1 MDRLKL
7 SPCTPLTRS
16 GNRAFFES
24 SGVHMLKT
32 TQSRFTVILISFFLL
47 LLLVT
52 VVVIKQ
58 FVAPQLTANESQ
70 RVRYQVDAL
79 AANIVEQMN
88 RVQAQQ
94 RSITEAAGVMD
105 SSTIDTL
112 LPVLVNQYQD
122 VNVFG
127 GGIWP
132 LPNRRDPARE
142 KFSSFFA
149 RDSSNQLKV
158 NTFWNSAE
166 APKYYEQPWYKDG
179 IAAPKGQC
187 AWAKAYQDA
196 ASPQPRT
203 NCAMAI
209 YRDGT
214 AWGVATIDVTLG
226 FFNHLARQMGEAI
239 QGRVLIVEADGKVVG
254 DAALADGSAK
264 LQNLND
270 LSLPMAAP
278 LHKLL
283 ATANGEPTQLEYSSD
298 DGDHTLLVQ
307 PIAGSPWYLASDVPS
322 SLLVQQTNSMLTRL
336 GLVQI
341 PLAVILLLVLLGF
354 IRNMMKRLGGLND
367 NILALSTGGADL
379 TQRLP
384 ESKSPEFNA
393 VAQSFNNFI
402 EYLQGLMRQ
411 VGDSALAIT
420 AASREIASGNADL
433 SSRTEEQA
441 SSIVET
447 AASMEQL
454 TGTVR
459 QNADNATHANQLAG
473 DASQVAARGTEVVR
487 QVVSTM
493 GAINSSSRKVVDIIS
508 VIDSIAFQTN
518 ILALNAAV
526 EAARAGE
533 QGRGF
538 AVVASEVRNLAQRS
552 ANSAREIK
560 KLIEESVANID
571 TGSQLVEQ
579 AGSTMDELMQG
590 VSSVTTLMSEIMS
603 ASREQ
608 SMGID
613 QVNIAINQLD
623 STTQQNAALVEQVSS
638 AAQAM
643 EEQSVQLELVVNSF
657 RL

>member
-1 MDRLKL
+1 
-7 SPCTPLTRS
+7 
-16 GNRAFFES
+16 
-24 SGVHMLKT
+24 MLI
-32 TQSRFTVILISFFLL
+32 TVI
-47 LLLVT
+47 
-52 VVVIKQ
+52 VIKQ
-58 FVAPQLTANESQ
+58 FIAPQLTANQSQ
-70 RVRYQVDAL
+70 LVRYQVDAL
-79 AANIVEQMN
+79 ATGIVEQMN

-94 RSITEAAGVMD
+94 RAITEAASVME
-105 SSTIDTL
+105 SPAIDQM
-112 LPVLVNQYQD
+112 LPALVNQYQD
-122 VNVFG
+122 SNVFG

-132 LPNRRDPARE
+132 LPNRRDPAKE
-142 KFSSFFA
+142 KDSSFFA
-149 RDSSNQLKV
+149 RNASNQLQV
-158 NTFWNSAE
+158 NTYWNSDA
-166 APKYYEQPWYKDG
+166 ADKYWEQPWYKDG
-179 IAAPKGQC
+179 MAAPKGQC

-214 AWGVATIDVTLG
+214 VWGVATIDVTLG
-226 FFNHLARQMGEAI
+226 FFNHLAKEMGDAI

-254 DAALADGSAK
+254 NAALVDGTPK
-264 LQNLND
+264 LENLTD
-270 LSLPMAAP
+270 LQLPMAAP
-278 LHKLL
+278 LKGLL
-283 ATANGEPTQLEYSSD
+283 SGAGSQPTETTFDGE
-298 DGDHTLLVQ
+298 DGEHTLFLQ
-307 PIAGSPWYLASDVPS
+307 AIPGSPWYLASDVPT
-322 SLLVQQTNSMLTRL
+322 SLLTAQAHSMLTRL

-341 PLAVILLLVLLGF
+341 PLAIVLLLVLLGF
-354 IRNMMKRLGGLND
+354 IRAMMQRLNVLHR
-367 NILALSTGGADL
+367 NIDALAQGGADL

-384 ESKSPEFNA
+384 TSNSPEFNA

-402 EYLQGLMRQ
+402 GYLQGLMRQ

-420 AASREIASGNADL
+420 AASREIASGNANL
-433 SSRTEEQA
+433 SSRTEDQA

-473 DASQVAARGTEVVR
+473 NASQVAARGTEVVR

-493 GAINSSSRKVVDIIS
+493 GEIHHSSRKVVDIIS

-571 TGSQLVEQ
+571 AGSQLVEQ
-579 AGSTMDELMQG
+579 AGETMDELMQG

-608 SMGID
+608 SMGIE
-613 QVNIAINQLD
+613 QVNVAITQLD
-623 STTQQNAALVEQVSS
+623 GTTQQNAALVEQVSA

-643 EEQSVQLELVVNSF
+643 EEQSVQLEQVVQSF

>member
-1 MDRLKL
+1 M
-7 SPCTPLTRS
+7 
-16 GNRAFFES
+16 F
-24 SGVHMLKT
+24 KT
-32 TQSRFTVILISFFLL
+32 TQSRFTATLVAFFVVLM
-47 LLLVT
+47 LVT
-52 VVVIKQ
+52 VLVINQ
-58 FVAPQLTANESQ
+58 FIAPQLSQNES
-70 RVRYQVDAL
+70 RLVRYEVDGL
-79 AANIVEQMN
+79 AGRIVEQMN

-94 RSITEAAGVMD
+94 RAITEAAGVME
-105 SSTIDTL
+105 SATIETL
-112 LPVLVNQYQD
+112 LPALVNQYQD
-122 VNVFG
+122 SNVFG

-132 LPNRRDPARE
+132 LPNRRDPAKE
-142 KFSSFFA
+142 KDSTFFA
-149 RDSSNQLKV
+149 RNASNQLQV
-158 NTFWNSAE
+158 NTYWNSDA
-166 APKYYEQPWYKDG
+166 ADKYWEQPWYKAG
-179 IAAPKGQC
+179 MAAAKGQC

-209 YRDGT
+209 YRDGSV
-214 AWGVATIDVTLG
+214 WGVATIDVTLG
-226 FFNHLARQMGEAI
+226 FFNQLAKQMGDAI
-239 QGRVLIVEADGKVVG
+239 KGRVLIVEADGKVVG
-254 DAALADGSAK
+254 NAALLDGAPK
-264 LQNLND
+264 LENLSD
-270 LSLPMAAP
+270 TRLPMAAA
-278 LHKLL
+278 LKSLL
-283 ATANGEPTQLEYSSD
+283 TQAGSEPAQTTFSGE
-298 DGDHTLLVQ
+298 DGEHTLFLQ
-307 PIAGSPWYLASDVPS
+307 AIPGSPWYLASDVLS
-322 SLLVQQTNSMLTRL
+322 SLLDAQTHSMLTRL
-336 GLVQI
+336 GVVQI
-341 PLAVILLLVLLGF
+341 PLAIILLLVSLGF
-354 IRNMMKRLGGLND
+354 VRAMMKRLGVLHK
-367 NILALSTGGADL
+367 NIEALSTGGADL

-384 ESKSPEFNA
+384 ASNSPEFNA
-393 VAQSFNNFI
+393 VAESFNQFI
-402 EYLQGLMRQ
+402 SYLQGLMRQ

-433 SSRTEEQA
+433 SARTESQA

-447 AASMEQL
+447 AASMEEL

-459 QNADNATHANQLAG
+459 QNADNATHANQLADG
-473 DASQVAARGTEVVR
+473 AATVAARGSEVVR
-487 QVVSTM
+487 QVVTTM
-493 GAINSSSRKVVDIIS
+493 GEIHHSSRKVVDIIS

-579 AGSTMDELMQG
+579 AGQTMDELMQG

-613 QVNIAINQLD
+613 QVNVAITQLD
-623 STTQQNAALVEQVSS
+623 GSTQQNAALVEQVSS
-638 AAQAM
+638 AARAM
-643 EEQSVQLELVVNSF
+643 EEQSVQLEQVVQSF

>member
-1 MDRLKL
+1 M
-7 SPCTPLTRS
+7 
-16 GNRAFFES
+16 F
-24 SGVHMLKT
+24 KT
-32 TQSRFTVILISFFLL
+32 TQSRFTATMIAFFVA

-52 VVVIKQ
+52 VWVINQ
-58 FVAPQLTANESQ
+58 FVAPQLVDSES
-70 RVRYQVDAL
+70 RLVRYQVDSL
-79 AANIVEQMN
+79 ASGIVEQMN

-94 RSITEAAGVMD
+94 RAITEAASVMD
-105 SSTIDTL
+105 SATIDTL
-112 LPVLVNQYQD
+112 LPTLVNQYQD
-122 VNVFG
+122 SNVFG

-132 LPNRRDPARE
+132 LPNRRDPAKE
-142 KFSSFFA
+142 KDSSFFA
-149 RDSSNQLKV
+149 RNASNELQV
-158 NTFWNSAE
+158 NTYWNSDA
-166 APKYYEQPWYKDG
+166 ADKYWEQPWYKDG
-179 IAAPKGQC
+179 MAAAKGQC

-209 YRDGT
+209 YKNGT

-226 FFNHLARQMGEAI
+226 FFNQLAKQMGETI
-239 QGRVLIVEADGKVVG
+239 HGNVLIVEADGKVVG
-254 DAALADGSAK
+254 NGALVNAAPKLENLADV
-264 LQNLND
+264 QM
-270 LSLPMAAP
+270 PMAAP
-278 LHKLL
+278 LKALL
-283 ATANGEPTQLEYSSD
+283 NSVGSQPLETTYDSSEGEQ
-298 DGDHTLLVQ
+298 TLFVQ
-307 PIAGSPWYLASDVPS
+307 AIPGSPWYLASSLPT
-322 SLLVQQTNSMLTRL
+322 SLLKAQSHNMLTRL

-341 PLAVILLLVLLGF
+341 PLAVILLLVSLGF
-354 IRNMMKRLGGLND
+354 VRAMMKRLNVLNS
-367 NILALSTGGADL
+367 NIEALSTGGADL

-384 ESKSPEFNA
+384 ASNSPEFNA
-393 VAQSFNNFI
+393 VAQSFNQFI
-402 EYLQGLMRQ
+402 SYLQGLLQQ

-420 AASREIASGNADL
+420 AASREIASGNANL
-433 SSRTEEQA
+433 SSRTEDQA

-459 QNADNATHANQLAG
+459 QNADNATHANQLAA

-487 QVVSTM
+487 QVVTTM
-493 GAINSSSRKVVDIIS
+493 GEIHHSSRKVVDIIS

-571 TGSQLVEQ
+571 TGSALVEQ
-579 AGSTMDELMQG
+579 AGQTMDELMQG

-608 SMGID
+608 SMGIE
-613 QVNIAINQLD
+613 QVNVAITQLD
-623 STTQQNAALVEQVSS
+623 GTTQQNAVLVEQVSA

-643 EEQSVQLELVVNSF
+643 ESQSTQLERVVQSF

>member
-1 MDRLKL
+1 M
-7 SPCTPLTRS
+7 
-16 GNRAFFES
+16 F
-24 SGVHMLKT
+24 KT
-32 TQSRFTVILISFFLL
+32 TQSRFTATMIAFFVA

-52 VVVIKQ
+52 VWVINQ
-58 FVAPQLTANESQ
+58 FVAPQLVDSES
-70 RVRYQVDAL
+70 RLVRYQVDSL
-79 AANIVEQMN
+79 ASGIVEQMN

-94 RSITEAAGVMD
+94 RAITEAASVMD
-105 SSTIDTL
+105 SATIDTL
-112 LPVLVNQYQD
+112 LPTLVNQYQD
-122 VNVFG
+122 SNVFG

-132 LPNRRDPARE
+132 LPNRRDPAKE
-142 KFSSFFA
+142 KDSSFFA
-149 RDSSNQLKV
+149 RNASNDLQV
-158 NTFWNSAE
+158 NTYWNSDA
-166 APKYYEQPWYKDG
+166 ADKYWEQPWYKDG
-179 IAAPKGQC
+179 MAAPKGQC

-209 YRDGT
+209 YKNGT

-226 FFNHLARQMGEAI
+226 FFNQLAKQMGETI
-239 QGRVLIVEADGKVVG
+239 QGNVLIVEADGKVVG
-254 DAALADGSAK
+254 NGALVNAAPKLENLADV
-264 LQNLND
+264 QM
-270 LSLPMAAP
+270 PMAAP
-278 LHKLL
+278 LK
-283 ATANGEPTQLEYSSD
+283 
-298 DGDHTLLVQ
+298 TLLNGVGNQPLETTYDSSEGEQTLFVQ
-307 PIAGSPWYLASDVPS
+307 AIPGSPWYLASSLPT
-322 SLLVQQTNSMLTRL
+322 SLLKAQSHNMLTRL

-341 PLAVILLLVLLGF
+341 PLAVILLLVSLGF
-354 IRNMMKRLGGLND
+354 VRAMMKRLNVLNS
-367 NILALSTGGADL
+367 NIEALSTGGADL

-384 ESKSPEFNA
+384 ASNSPEFNA
-393 VAQSFNNFI
+393 VAQSFNQFI
-402 EYLQGLMRQ
+402 SYLQGLLQQ

-420 AASREIASGNADL
+420 AASREIASGNANL
-433 SSRTEEQA
+433 SSRTEDQA

-487 QVVSTM
+487 QVVTTM
-493 GAINSSSRKVVDIIS
+493 GEIHHSSRKVVDIIS

-571 TGSQLVEQ
+571 TGSALVEQ
-579 AGSTMDELMQG
+579 AGQTMDELMQG

-608 SMGID
+608 SMGIE
-613 QVNIAINQLD
+613 QVNVAITQLD
-623 STTQQNAALVEQVSS
+623 GTTQQNAVLVEQVSA

-643 EEQSVQLELVVNSF
+643 ESQSTQLERVVQSF

>member
-1 MDRLKL
+1 M
-7 SPCTPLTRS
+7 
-16 GNRAFFES
+16 F
-24 SGVHMLKT
+24 KT
-32 TQSRFTVILISFFLL
+32 TQSRFTATMIAFFVA

-52 VVVIKQ
+52 VWVINQ
-58 FVAPQLTANESQ
+58 FVAPQLVDSES
-70 RVRYQVDAL
+70 RLVRYQVDSL
-79 AANIVEQMN
+79 ASGIVEQMN

-94 RSITEAAGVMD
+94 RAITEAASVMD
-105 SSTIDTL
+105 SATIDTL
-112 LPVLVNQYQD
+112 LPTLVNQYQD
-122 VNVFG
+122 SNVFG

-132 LPNRRDPARE
+132 LPNRRDPAKE
-142 KFSSFFA
+142 KDSSFFA
-149 RDSSNQLKV
+149 RNASNELQV
-158 NTFWNSAE
+158 NTYWNSNA
-166 APKYYEQPWYKDG
+166 ADKYWEQPWYKDG
-179 IAAPKGQC
+179 MAAPKGQC

-209 YRDGT
+209 YKNGT

-226 FFNHLARQMGEAI
+226 FFNQLAKQMGETI
-239 QGRVLIVEADGKVVG
+239 QGNVLIVEADGKVVG
-254 DAALADGSAK
+254 NGALVNAAPKLENLADV
-264 LQNLND
+264 QM
-270 LSLPMAAP
+270 PMAAP
-278 LHKLL
+278 LK
-283 ATANGEPTQLEYSSD
+283 
-298 DGDHTLLVQ
+298 TLLNGVGNQPLETTYDSSEGEQTLFVQ
-307 PIAGSPWYLASDVPS
+307 AIPGSPWYLASSLPT
-322 SLLVQQTNSMLTRL
+322 SLLKAQSHNMLTRL

-341 PLAVILLLVLLGF
+341 PLAVILLLVSLGF
-354 IRNMMKRLGGLND
+354 VRAMMKRLNVLNS
-367 NILALSTGGADL
+367 NIEALSTGGADL

-384 ESKSPEFNA
+384 ASNSPEFNA
-393 VAQSFNNFI
+393 VAQSFNQFI
-402 EYLQGLMRQ
+402 SYLQGLLQQ

-420 AASREIASGNADL
+420 AASREIASGNANL
-433 SSRTEEQA
+433 SSRTEDQA

-487 QVVSTM
+487 QVVTTM
-493 GAINSSSRKVVDIIS
+493 GEIHHSSRKVVDIIS

-571 TGSQLVEQ
+571 TGSALVEQ
-579 AGSTMDELMQG
+579 AGQTMDELMKG

-608 SMGID
+608 SLGIE
-613 QVNIAINQLD
+613 QVNVAITQLD
-623 STTQQNAALVEQVSS
+623 GTTQQNAVLVEQVSA

-643 EEQSVQLELVVNSF
+643 ESQSTQLERVVQSF

>member
-1 MDRLKL
+1 M
-7 SPCTPLTRS
+7 
-16 GNRAFFES
+16 F
-24 SGVHMLKT
+24 KT
-32 TQSRFTVILISFFLL
+32 TQSRFTATLVAFFAGLM
-47 LLLVT
+47 LVT
-52 VVVIKQ
+52 VLVINQ
-58 FVAPQLTANESQ
+58 FIAPQLSENES
-70 RVRYQVDAL
+70 RLVRYEVDGL
-79 AANIVEQMN
+79 AGRIVEQMN

-94 RSITEAAGVMD
+94 RAITEAAGVMD
-105 SSTIDTL
+105 SAAIDTL
-112 LPVLVNQYQD
+112 LPALVNQYQD
-122 VNVFG
+122 SNVFG

-132 LPNRRDPARE
+132 LPNRRDPAKE
-142 KFSSFFA
+142 KNSSFFA
-149 RDSSNQLKV
+149 RNASNQLQV
-158 NTFWNSAE
+158 NTYWNSDA
-166 APKYYEQPWYKDG
+166 ADKYWEQSWYKDG
-179 IAAPKGQC
+179 LAAPKGQC

-226 FFNHLARQMGEAI
+226 FFNQLAKQMGEAI

-254 DAALADGSAK
+254 NAALVDGAPKLENLADT
-264 LQNLND
+264 Q
-270 LSLPMAAP
+270 LPMASA
-278 LHKLL
+278 LKGLL
-283 ATANGEPTQLEYSSD
+283 AQAGSQPAQITFEGE
-298 DGDHTLLVQ
+298 DGEHTLFVQ
-307 PIAGSPWYLASDVPS
+307 AIAGSPWYLASDVPS
-322 SLLVQQTNSMLTRL
+322 SLLDAQTHSMLTRL

-354 IRNMMKRLGGLND
+354 VRAMMKRLAVLNS
-367 NILALSTGGADL
+367 NIEALSTGGADL

-384 ESKSPEFNA
+384 ASNSPEFNA
-393 VAQSFNNFI
+393 VAQSFNQFI
-402 EYLQGLMRQ
+402 AYLQGLMRQ

-433 SSRTEEQA
+433 SARTESQA

-447 AASMEQL
+447 AASMEEL

-459 QNADNATHANQLAG
+459 QNADNATHANQLADG
-473 DASQVAARGTEVVR
+473 ASQVAARGTEVVR
-487 QVVSTM
+487 QVVTTM
-493 GAINSSSRKVVDIIS
+493 GAINHSSRKVVDIIS

-579 AGSTMDELMQG
+579 AGQTMDELMQG

-613 QVNIAINQLD
+613 QVNVAITQLD
-623 STTQQNAALVEQVSS
+623 GSTQQNAALVEQVSA
-638 AAQAM
+638 AAQSM
-643 EEQSVQLELVVNSF
+643 QQQSVQLEQVVQSF
-657 RL
+657 KL

>member
-1 MDRLKL
+1 
-7 SPCTPLTRS
+7 
-16 GNRAFFES
+16 
-24 SGVHMLKT
+24 MLKT
-32 TQSRFTVILISFFLL
+32 TQSRFTAVLVLFFLVL
-47 LLLVT
+47 MLIT

-58 FVAPQLTANESQ
+58 FIAPQLTANQSQ
-70 RVRYQVDAL
+70 LVRYQVDAL
-79 AANIVEQMN
+79 ATGIVEQMN

-94 RSITEAAGVMD
+94 RAITEAASVME
-105 SSTIDTL
+105 SPAIDQM
-112 LPVLVNQYQD
+112 LPALVNQYQD
-122 VNVFG
+122 SNVFG

-132 LPNRRDPARE
+132 LPNRRDPAKE
-142 KFSSFFA
+142 KDSSFFA
-149 RDSSNQLKV
+149 RNASNQLQV
-158 NTFWNSAE
+158 NTYWNSDA
-166 APKYYEQPWYKDG
+166 ADKYWEQPWYKDG
-179 IAAPKGQC
+179 MAAPKGQC

-214 AWGVATIDVTLG
+214 VWGVATIDVTLG
-226 FFNHLARQMGEAI
+226 FFNHLAKEMGDAI

-254 DAALADGSAK
+254 NAALVDGTPK
-264 LQNLND
+264 LENLTD
-270 LSLPMAAP
+270 LQLSMAAP
-278 LHKLL
+278 LKALL
-283 ATANGEPTQLEYSSD
+283 SGAGSQPTETTFDGE
-298 DGDHTLLVQ
+298 DGEHTLFLQ
-307 PIAGSPWYLASDVPS
+307 AIPGSPWYLASDVPT
-322 SLLVQQTNSMLTRL
+322 SLLTAQAHSMLTRL

-341 PLAVILLLVLLGF
+341 PLAIVLLLVLLGF
-354 IRNMMKRLGGLND
+354 IRAMMQRLNVLHR
-367 NILALSTGGADL
+367 NIDALAQGGADL

-384 ESKSPEFNA
+384 TSNSPEFNA

-402 EYLQGLMRQ
+402 GYLQGLMRQ

-420 AASREIASGNADL
+420 AASREIASGNANL
-433 SSRTEEQA
+433 SSRTEDQA

-473 DASQVAARGTEVVR
+473 NASQVAARGTEVVR

-493 GAINSSSRKVVDIIS
+493 GEIHHSSRKVVDIIS

-571 TGSQLVEQ
+571 AGSQLVEQ
-579 AGSTMDELMQG
+579 AGETMDELMQG

-608 SMGID
+608 SMGIE
-613 QVNIAINQLD
+613 QVNVAITQLD
-623 STTQQNAALVEQVSS
+623 GTTQQNAALVEQVSA

-643 EEQSVQLELVVNSF
+643 EEQSVQLEQVVQSF

>member
-1 MDRLKL
+1 M
-7 SPCTPLTRS
+7 
-16 GNRAFFES
+16 
-24 SGVHMLKT
+24 MLKT
-32 TQSRFTVILISFFLL
+32 TQSRFTATLIGFFVALV
-47 LLLVT
+47 LVT
-52 VVVIKQ
+52 IWVINQ
-58 FVAPQLTANESQ
+58 FVAPQLVDNES
-70 RVRYQVDAL
+70 RLIRYQVDSL
-79 AANIVEQMN
+79 ATGIVEQMN

-94 RSITEAAGVMD
+94 RAITEAASVID
-105 SSTIDTL
+105 SAAIDTL
-112 LPVLVNQYQD
+112 LPALVNQYQD
-122 VNVFG
+122 SNVFG

-132 LPNRRDPARE
+132 LPHRREAGKE
-142 KFSSFFA
+142 KDSSFFA
-149 RDSSNQLKV
+149 RDASNKLQV
-158 NTFWNSAE
+158 NTYWNTE
-166 APKYYEQPWYKDG
+166 AADKYWEQPWYKDG
-179 IAAPKGQC
+179 MAAPKGQC

-214 AWGVATIDVTLG
+214 VWGVSTIDVTLG
-226 FFNHLARQMGEAI
+226 FFNQLAKKMGEAI
-239 QGRVLIVEADGKVVG
+239 HGDVLIVESDGKVVG
-254 DAALADGSAK
+254 NAALVNGTPKLENLSD
-264 LQNLND
+264 LQN
-270 LSLPMAAP
+270 PMAAP
-278 LHKLL
+278 LKAML
-283 ATANGEPTQLEYSSD
+283 ASAGTKSAESTYSSN
-298 DGDHTLLVQ
+298 DGEQTLFLQ
-307 PIAGSPWYLASDVPS
+307 AIPGSPWYLASSVPS
-322 SLLVQQTNSMLTRL
+322 SLLKAQSHNMLMRL

-341 PLAVILLLVLLGF
+341 PLAIILLLVMLGF
-354 IRNMMKRLGGLND
+354 MRAMMKRLSMLNQ
-367 NILALSTGGADL
+367 NIEALSTGGADL

-384 ESKSPEFNA
+384 ASNSPEFNA
-393 VAQSFNNFI
+393 VAQSFNHFI
-402 EYLQGLMRQ
+402 SYLQGLMQQ
-411 VGDSALAIT
+411 VGSSALAIS
-420 AASREIASGNADL
+420 AASREIASGNTNL

-473 DASQVAARGTEVVR
+473 EASKVASRGTEVVR

-493 GAINSSSRKVVDIIS
+493 GEIHHSSRKVVDIIS

-571 TGSQLVEQ
+571 AGSQLVEQ
-579 AGSTMDELMQG
+579 AGQTMDELVQG
-590 VSSVTTLMSEIMS
+590 VSSVTTLMSEIMA

-608 SMGID
+608 SMGIE
-613 QVNIAINQLD
+613 QVNVAITQLD
-623 STTQQNAALVEQVSS
+623 GTTQQNAVLVEEVSS

-643 EEQSVQLELVVNSF
+643 EAQSLQLEQVVQSF
-657 RL
+657 KL

>member
-1 MDRLKL
+1 M
-7 SPCTPLTRS
+7 
-16 GNRAFFES
+16 F
-24 SGVHMLKT
+24 KT
-32 TQSRFTVILISFFLL
+32 TQSRFTATMIAFFVA

-52 VVVIKQ
+52 VWVINQ
-58 FVAPQLTANESQ
+58 FVAPQLVDSES
-70 RVRYQVDAL
+70 RLVRYQVDSL
-79 AANIVEQMN
+79 ASGIVEQMN

-94 RSITEAAGVMD
+94 RAITEAASAMD
-105 SSTIDTL
+105 SATIDTL
-112 LPVLVNQYQD
+112 LPTLVNQYQD
-122 VNVFG
+122 SNVFG

-132 LPNRRDPARE
+132 LPNRRDPAKE
-142 KFSSFFA
+142 KDSSFFA
-149 RDSSNQLKV
+149 RNASNELQV
-158 NTFWNSAE
+158 NTYWNSDA
-166 APKYYEQPWYKDG
+166 ADKYWEQPWYKDG
-179 IAAPKGQC
+179 LAAAKGQC

-209 YRDGT
+209 YRNGS
-214 AWGVATIDVTLG
+214 AWGIATIDVTLG
-226 FFNHLARQMGEAI
+226 FFNQLAKQMGETI
-239 QGRVLIVEADGKVVG
+239 HGNVLIVEADGKVVG
-254 DAALADGSAK
+254 NGALVNAAPKLENLADVQMS
-264 LQNLND
+264 
-270 LSLPMAAP
+270 MAAP
-278 LHKLL
+278 LK
-283 ATANGEPTQLEYSSD
+283 
-298 DGDHTLLVQ
+298 TLLNGVGNQPLETTYDSSEGEQTLFVQ
-307 PIAGSPWYLASDVPS
+307 AIPGSPWYLASSLPT
-322 SLLVQQTNSMLTRL
+322 SLLKAQSHNMLTRL

-341 PLAVILLLVLLGF
+341 PLAVILLLVSLGF
-354 IRNMMKRLGGLND
+354 VRAMMKRLNVLNS
-367 NILALSTGGADL
+367 NIEALSTGGADL

-384 ESKSPEFNA
+384 ASNSPEFNA
-393 VAQSFNNFI
+393 VAQSFNQFI
-402 EYLQGLMRQ
+402 SYLQGLLQQ

-420 AASREIASGNADL
+420 AASREIASGNANL
-433 SSRTEEQA
+433 SSRTEDQA

-487 QVVSTM
+487 QVVTTM
-493 GAINSSSRKVVDIIS
+493 GEIHHSSRKVVDIIS

-571 TGSQLVEQ
+571 TGSALVEQ
-579 AGSTMDELMQG
+579 AGQTMDELMKG

-608 SMGID
+608 SLGIE
-613 QVNIAINQLD
+613 QVNVAITQLD
-623 STTQQNAALVEQVSS
+623 GTTQQNAVLVEQVSA

-643 EEQSVQLELVVNSF
+643 ESQSTQLEQVVQSF

>member
-1 MDRLKL
+1 M
-7 SPCTPLTRS
+7 
-16 GNRAFFES
+16 F
-24 SGVHMLKT
+24 KT
-32 TQSRFTVILISFFLL
+32 TQSRFTATMIAFFVA

-52 VVVIKQ
+52 VWVINQ
-58 FVAPQLTANESQ
+58 FVAPQLVDSES
-70 RVRYQVDAL
+70 RLVRYQVDSL
-79 AANIVEQMN
+79 ASGIVEQMN

-94 RSITEAAGVMD
+94 RAITEAASVMD
-105 SSTIDTL
+105 SATIDTL
-112 LPVLVNQYQD
+112 LPTLVNQYQD
-122 VNVFG
+122 SNVFG

-132 LPNRRDPARE
+132 LPNRRDPAKE
-142 KFSSFFA
+142 KDSSFFA
-149 RDSSNQLKV
+149 RNASNELQV
-158 NTFWNSAE
+158 NTYWNSDA
-166 APKYYEQPWYKDG
+166 ADKYWEQPWYKDG
-179 IAAPKGQC
+179 MAAPKGQC
-187 AWAKAYQDA
+187 GWAKAYQDA

-209 YRDGT
+209 YKNGT

-226 FFNHLARQMGEAI
+226 FFNQLAKQMGETI
-239 QGRVLIVEADGKVVG
+239 QGNVLIVEADGKVVG
-254 DAALADGSAK
+254 NGALVNAAPKLENLADV
-264 LQNLND
+264 QM
-270 LSLPMAAP
+270 PMAAP
-278 LHKLL
+278 LK
-283 ATANGEPTQLEYSSD
+283 
-298 DGDHTLLVQ
+298 TLLNGVGNQPLETTYDSSEGEQTLFVQ
-307 PIAGSPWYLASDVPS
+307 AIPGSPWYLASSLPT
-322 SLLVQQTNSMLTRL
+322 SLLKAQSHNMLTRL

-341 PLAVILLLVLLGF
+341 PLAVILLLVSLGF
-354 IRNMMKRLGGLND
+354 VRAMMKRLNVLNS
-367 NILALSTGGADL
+367 NIEALSTGGADL

-384 ESKSPEFNA
+384 ASNSPEFNA
-393 VAQSFNNFI
+393 VAQSFNQFI
-402 EYLQGLMRQ
+402 SYLQGLLQQ

-420 AASREIASGNADL
+420 AASREIASGNANL
-433 SSRTEEQA
+433 SSRTEDQA

-487 QVVSTM
+487 QVVTTM
-493 GAINSSSRKVVDIIS
+493 GEIHHSSRKVVDIIS

-571 TGSQLVEQ
+571 TGSALVEQ
-579 AGSTMDELMQG
+579 AGQTMDELMKG

-608 SMGID
+608 SLGIE
-613 QVNIAINQLD
+613 QVNVAITQLD
-623 STTQQNAALVEQVSS
+623 GTTQQNAVLVEQVSA

-643 EEQSVQLELVVNSF
+643 ESQSTQLERVVQSF

>member
-1 MDRLKL
+1 M
-7 SPCTPLTRS
+7 
-16 GNRAFFES
+16 F
-24 SGVHMLKT
+24 KT
-32 TQSRFTVILISFFLL
+32 TQSRFTATMIAFFVA

-52 VVVIKQ
+52 VWVINQ
-58 FVAPQLTANESQ
+58 FVAPQLVDSES
-70 RVRYQVDAL
+70 RLVRYQVDSL
-79 AANIVEQMN
+79 ASGIVEQMN

-94 RSITEAAGVMD
+94 RAITEAASVMD
-105 SSTIDTL
+105 SATIDTL
-112 LPVLVNQYQD
+112 LPTLVNQYQD
-122 VNVFG
+122 SNVFG

-132 LPNRRDPARE
+132 LPNRRDPAKE
-142 KFSSFFA
+142 KDSSFFA
-149 RDSSNQLKV
+149 RNASNELQV
-158 NTFWNSAE
+158 NTYWNSDA
-166 APKYYEQPWYKDG
+166 ADKYWEQPWYKDG
-179 IAAPKGQC
+179 LAAAKGQC

-209 YRDGT
+209 YRNGS

-226 FFNHLARQMGEAI
+226 FFNQLAKQMGETI
-239 QGRVLIVEADGKVVG
+239 HGNVLIVEADGKVVG
-254 DAALADGSAK
+254 NGALVNAAPKLENLADV
-264 LQNLND
+264 QM
-270 LSLPMAAP
+270 PMAAP
-278 LHKLL
+278 LKSLL
-283 ATANGEPTQLEYSSD
+283 NGVGNQPLQTTYDSSE
-298 DGDHTLLVQ
+298 GEQTLFVQ
-307 PIAGSPWYLASDVPS
+307 AIPGSPWYLASSLPT
-322 SLLVQQTNSMLTRL
+322 SLLKAQSHNMLTRL

-341 PLAVILLLVLLGF
+341 PLAVILLLVSLGF
-354 IRNMMKRLGGLND
+354 VRAMMKRLNVLNS
-367 NILALSTGGADL
+367 NIEALSTGGADL

-384 ESKSPEFNA
+384 ASNSPEFNA
-393 VAQSFNNFI
+393 VAQSFNQFI
-402 EYLQGLMRQ
+402 SYLQGLLQQ

-420 AASREIASGNADL
+420 AASREIASGNANL
-433 SSRTEEQA
+433 SSRTEDQA

-487 QVVSTM
+487 QVVTTM
-493 GAINSSSRKVVDIIS
+493 GEIHHSSRKVVDIIS

-571 TGSQLVEQ
+571 TGSALVEQ
-579 AGSTMDELMQG
+579 AGQTMDELMKG

-608 SMGID
+608 SMGIE
-613 QVNIAINQLD
+613 QVNVAITQLD
-623 STTQQNAALVEQVSS
+623 GTTQQNAVLVEQVSA

-643 EEQSVQLELVVNSF
+643 ESQSTQLERVVQSF

>member
-1 MDRLKL
+1 M
-7 SPCTPLTRS
+7 
-16 GNRAFFES
+16 F
-24 SGVHMLKT
+24 KT
-32 TQSRFTVILISFFLL
+32 TQSRFTATMIAFFVA

-52 VVVIKQ
+52 VWVINQ
-58 FVAPQLTANESQ
+58 FVAPQLVDSES
-70 RVRYQVDAL
+70 RLVRYQVDSL
-79 AANIVEQMN
+79 ASGIVEQMN

-94 RSITEAAGVMD
+94 RAITEAASVMD
-105 SSTIDTL
+105 SATIDTL
-112 LPVLVNQYQD
+112 LPTLVNQYQD
-122 VNVFG
+122 SNVFG

-132 LPNRRDPARE
+132 LPNRRDPAKE
-142 KFSSFFA
+142 KDSSFFA
-149 RDSSNQLKV
+149 RNTSNELQV
-158 NTFWNSAE
+158 NTYWNSDA
-166 APKYYEQPWYKDG
+166 ADKYWEQPWYKDG
-179 IAAPKGQC
+179 LAAAKGQC

-209 YRDGT
+209 YRNGS

-226 FFNHLARQMGEAI
+226 FFNQLAKQMGETI
-239 QGRVLIVEADGKVVG
+239 HGNVLIVEADGKVVG
-254 DAALADGSAK
+254 NGALVNAAPKLENLADVQMS
-264 LQNLND
+264 
-270 LSLPMAAP
+270 MAAP
-278 LHKLL
+278 LK
-283 ATANGEPTQLEYSSD
+283 
-298 DGDHTLLVQ
+298 TLLNGVGNQPLETTYDSSEGEQTLFVQ
-307 PIAGSPWYLASDVPS
+307 AIPGSPWYLASSLPT
-322 SLLVQQTNSMLTRL
+322 SLLKAQSHNMLTRL

-341 PLAVILLLVLLGF
+341 PLAVILLLVSLGF
-354 IRNMMKRLGGLND
+354 VRAMMKRLNVLNS
-367 NILALSTGGADL
+367 NIEALSTGGADL

-384 ESKSPEFNA
+384 ASNSPEFNA
-393 VAQSFNNFI
+393 VAQSFNQFI
-402 EYLQGLMRQ
+402 SYLQGLLQQ

-420 AASREIASGNADL
+420 AASREIASGNANL
-433 SSRTEEQA
+433 SSRTEDQA

-487 QVVSTM
+487 QVVTTM
-493 GAINSSSRKVVDIIS
+493 GEIHHSSRKVVDIIS

-571 TGSQLVEQ
+571 TGSALVEQ
-579 AGSTMDELMQG
+579 AGQTMDELMKG

-608 SMGID
+608 SLGIE
-613 QVNIAINQLD
+613 QVNVAITQLD
-623 STTQQNAALVEQVSS
+623 GTTQQNAVLVEQVSA

-643 EEQSVQLELVVNSF
+643 ESQSTQLEQVVQSF

>member
-1 MDRLKL
+1 M
-7 SPCTPLTRS
+7 
-16 GNRAFFES
+16 F
-24 SGVHMLKT
+24 KT
-32 TQSRFTVILISFFLL
+32 TQSRFTATMIAFFVA

-52 VVVIKQ
+52 VWVINQ
-58 FVAPQLTANESQ
+58 FVAPQLVDSES
-70 RVRYQVDAL
+70 RLVRYQVDSL
-79 AANIVEQMN
+79 ASGIVEQMN

-94 RSITEAAGVMD
+94 RAITEAASVMD
-105 SSTIDTL
+105 SATIDTL
-112 LPVLVNQYQD
+112 LPTLVNQYQD
-122 VNVFG
+122 SNVFG

-132 LPNRRDPARE
+132 LPNRRDPAKE
-142 KFSSFFA
+142 KDSSFFA
-149 RDSSNQLKV
+149 RNASNELQV
-158 NTFWNSAE
+158 NTYWNSDA
-166 APKYYEQPWYKDG
+166 ADKYWEQPWYKDG
-179 IAAPKGQC
+179 MAAPKGQC

-209 YRDGT
+209 YKNGT

-226 FFNHLARQMGEAI
+226 FFNQLAKQMGETI
-239 QGRVLIVEADGKVVG
+239 QGNVLIVEADGKVVG
-254 DAALADGSAK
+254 NGALVNAAPKLENLADVQMS
-264 LQNLND
+264 
-270 LSLPMAAP
+270 MAAP
-278 LHKLL
+278 LK
-283 ATANGEPTQLEYSSD
+283 
-298 DGDHTLLVQ
+298 TLLNGVGNQPLETTYDSSEGEQTLFVQ
-307 PIAGSPWYLASDVPS
+307 AIPGSPWYLASSLPT
-322 SLLVQQTNSMLTRL
+322 SLLKAQSHNMLTRL

-341 PLAVILLLVLLGF
+341 PLAVILLLVSLGF
-354 IRNMMKRLGGLND
+354 VRAMMKRLNVLNS
-367 NILALSTGGADL
+367 NIEALSTGGADL

-384 ESKSPEFNA
+384 ASNSPEFNA
-393 VAQSFNNFI
+393 VAQSFNQFI
-402 EYLQGLMRQ
+402 SYLQGLLQQ

-420 AASREIASGNADL
+420 AASREIASGNANL
-433 SSRTEEQA
+433 SSRTEDQA

-487 QVVSTM
+487 QVVTTM
-493 GAINSSSRKVVDIIS
+493 GEIHHSSRKVVDIIS

-571 TGSQLVEQ
+571 TGSALVEQ
-579 AGSTMDELMQG
+579 AGQTMDELMKG

-608 SMGID
+608 SLGIE
-613 QVNIAINQLD
+613 QVNVAITQLD
-623 STTQQNAALVEQVSS
+623 GTTQQNAVLVEQVSA

-643 EEQSVQLELVVNSF
+643 ESQSTQLERVVQSF

>member
-1 MDRLKL
+1 M
-7 SPCTPLTRS
+7 
-16 GNRAFFES
+16 F
-24 SGVHMLKT
+24 KT
-32 TQSRFTVILISFFLL
+32 TQSRFTATMIAFFVA

-52 VVVIKQ
+52 VWVINQ
-58 FVAPQLTANESQ
+58 FVAPQLVDSES
-70 RVRYQVDAL
+70 RLVRYQVDSL
-79 AANIVEQMN
+79 ASGIVEQMN

-94 RSITEAAGVMD
+94 RAITEAASVMD
-105 SSTIDTL
+105 SATIDTL
-112 LPVLVNQYQD
+112 LPTLVNQYQD
-122 VNVFG
+122 SNVFG

-132 LPNRRDPARE
+132 LPNRRDPAKE
-142 KFSSFFA
+142 KDSSFFA
-149 RDSSNQLKV
+149 RNASNELQV
-158 NTFWNSAE
+158 NTYWNSDA
-166 APKYYEQPWYKDG
+166 ADKYWEQPWYKDG
-179 IAAPKGQC
+179 MAAAKGQC

-209 YRDGT
+209 YKNGT

-226 FFNHLARQMGEAI
+226 FFNQLAKQMGETI
-239 QGRVLIVEADGKVVG
+239 HGNVLIVEADGKVVG
-254 DAALADGSAK
+254 NGALVNAAPKLENLADV
-264 LQNLND
+264 QM
-270 LSLPMAAP
+270 PMAAP
-278 LHKLL
+278 LKALL
-283 ATANGEPTQLEYSSD
+283 NGVGSQPLETTYDSSE
-298 DGDHTLLVQ
+298 GEQTLFVQ
-307 PIAGSPWYLASDVPS
+307 AIPGSPWYLASSLPT
-322 SLLVQQTNSMLTRL
+322 SLLKAQSHNMLTRL

-341 PLAVILLLVLLGF
+341 PLAVILLLVSLGF
-354 IRNMMKRLGGLND
+354 VRAMMKRLNALNS
-367 NILALSTGGADL
+367 NIEALSKGGADL

-384 ESKSPEFNA
+384 ASNSPEFNA
-393 VAQSFNNFI
+393 VAQSFNQFI
-402 EYLQGLMRQ
+402 SYLQGLLQQ

-420 AASREIASGNADL
+420 AASREIASGNANL
-433 SSRTEEQA
+433 SSRTEDQA

-459 QNADNATHANQLAG
+459 QNADNATHANQLAA

-487 QVVSTM
+487 QVVTTM
-493 GAINSSSRKVVDIIS
+493 GEIHHSSRKVVDIIS

-571 TGSQLVEQ
+571 TGSALVEQ
-579 AGSTMDELMQG
+579 AGQTMDELMQG

-608 SMGID
+608 SMGIE
-613 QVNIAINQLD
+613 QVNVAITQLD
-623 STTQQNAALVEQVSS
+623 GTTQQNAVLVEQVSA

-643 EEQSVQLELVVNSF
+643 ESQSTQLERVVQSF

>member
-1 MDRLKL
+1 M
-7 SPCTPLTRS
+7 
-16 GNRAFFES
+16 F
-24 SGVHMLKT
+24 KT
-32 TQSRFTVILISFFLL
+32 TQSRFTATMIAFFVA

-52 VVVIKQ
+52 VWVINQ
-58 FVAPQLTANESQ
+58 FVAPQLVDSES
-70 RVRYQVDAL
+70 RLVRYQVDSL
-79 AANIVEQMN
+79 ASGIVEQMN

-94 RSITEAAGVMD
+94 RAITEAASVMD
-105 SSTIDTL
+105 SATIDTL
-112 LPVLVNQYQD
+112 LPTLVNQYQD
-122 VNVFG
+122 SNVFG

-132 LPNRRDPARE
+132 LPNRRDPAKE
-142 KFSSFFA
+142 KDSSFFA
-149 RDSSNQLKV
+149 RNASNELQV
-158 NTFWNSAE
+158 NTYWNSDA
-166 APKYYEQPWYKDG
+166 ADKYWEQPWYKDG
-179 IAAPKGQC
+179 MAAPKGQC

-209 YRDGT
+209 YKNGT

-226 FFNHLARQMGEAI
+226 FFNQLAKQMGETI
-239 QGRVLIVEADGKVVG
+239 QGNVLIVEADGKVVG
-254 DAALADGSAK
+254 NGALVNAAPKLENLADV
-264 LQNLND
+264 QM
-270 LSLPMAAP
+270 PMAAP
-278 LHKLL
+278 LK
-283 ATANGEPTQLEYSSD
+283 
-298 DGDHTLLVQ
+298 TLLNGVGNQPLETTYDSSEGEQTLFVQ
-307 PIAGSPWYLASDVPS
+307 AIPGSPWYLASSLPT
-322 SLLVQQTNSMLTRL
+322 SLLKAQSHNMLTRL

-341 PLAVILLLVLLGF
+341 PLAVILLLVSLGF
-354 IRNMMKRLGGLND
+354 VRAMMKRLNVLNS
-367 NILALSTGGADL
+367 NIEALSTGGADL

-384 ESKSPEFNA
+384 ASNSPEFNA
-393 VAQSFNNFI
+393 VAQSFNKFI
-402 EYLQGLMRQ
+402 SYLQGLLQQ

-420 AASREIASGNADL
+420 AASREIASGNANL
-433 SSRTEEQA
+433 SSRTEDQA

-487 QVVSTM
+487 QVVTTM
-493 GAINSSSRKVVDIIS
+493 GEIHHSSRKVVDIIS

-571 TGSQLVEQ
+571 TGSALVEQ
-579 AGSTMDELMQG
+579 AGQTMDELMKG

-608 SMGID
+608 SLGIE
-613 QVNIAINQLD
+613 QVNVAITQLD
-623 STTQQNAALVEQVSS
+623 GTTQQNAVLVEQVSA

-643 EEQSVQLELVVNSF
+643 ESQSTQLERVVQSF

>member
-1 MDRLKL
+1 M
-7 SPCTPLTRS
+7 
-16 GNRAFFES
+16 F
-24 SGVHMLKT
+24 KT
-32 TQSRFTVILISFFLL
+32 TQSRFTATMIAFFVA

-52 VVVIKQ
+52 VWVINQ
-58 FVAPQLTANESQ
+58 FVAPQLVDSES
-70 RVRYQVDAL
+70 RLVRYQVDSL
-79 AANIVEQMN
+79 ASGIVEQMN

-94 RSITEAAGVMD
+94 RAITEAAAVMD
-105 SSTIDTL
+105 SATIDTL
-112 LPVLVNQYQD
+112 LPTLVNQYQD
-122 VNVFG
+122 SNVFG

-132 LPNRRDPARE
+132 LPNRRDPAKE
-142 KFSSFFA
+142 KDSSFFA
-149 RDSSNQLKV
+149 RNASNELQV
-158 NTFWNSAE
+158 NTYWNSDA
-166 APKYYEQPWYKDG
+166 ADKYWEQPWYKDG
-179 IAAPKGQC
+179 LAAAKGQC

-209 YRDGT
+209 YRNGS

-226 FFNHLARQMGEAI
+226 FFNQLAKQMGETI
-239 QGRVLIVEADGKVVG
+239 HGNVLIVEADGKVVG
-254 DAALADGSAK
+254 NGALVNAAPKLENLADV
-264 LQNLND
+264 QM
-270 LSLPMAAP
+270 PMAAP
-278 LHKLL
+278 LKALL
-283 ATANGEPTQLEYSSD
+283 NGVGSQPLETTFDSSE
-298 DGDHTLLVQ
+298 GEQTLFVQ
-307 PIAGSPWYLASDVPS
+307 AIPGSPWYLASSLPT
-322 SLLVQQTNSMLTRL
+322 SLLKAQSHNMLTRL

-341 PLAVILLLVLLGF
+341 PLAVILLLVSLGF
-354 IRNMMKRLGGLND
+354 VRAMMKRLGVLNR
-367 NILALSTGGADL
+367 NIEALSTGGADL

-384 ESKSPEFNA
+384 ASNSPEFNA
-393 VAQSFNNFI
+393 VAQSFNQFI
-402 EYLQGLMRQ
+402 SYLQGLMQQ

-420 AASREIASGNADL
+420 AASREIASGNANL
-433 SSRTEEQA
+433 SSRTEDQA

-493 GAINSSSRKVVDIIS
+493 GEIHHSSRKVVDIIS

-571 TGSQLVEQ
+571 TGSALVEQ
-579 AGSTMDELMQG
+579 AGQTMDELMQG

-608 SMGID
+608 SMGIE
-613 QVNIAINQLD
+613 QVNVAITQLD
-623 STTQQNAALVEQVSS
+623 GTTQQNAVLVEQVSA

-643 EEQSVQLELVVNSF
+643 EAQSTQLERVVQSF

>member
-1 MDRLKL
+1 M
-7 SPCTPLTRS
+7 
-16 GNRAFFES
+16 
-24 SGVHMLKT
+24 
-32 TQSRFTVILISFFLL
+32 
-47 LLLVT
+47 
-52 VVVIKQ
+52 
-58 FVAPQLTANESQ
+58 
-70 RVRYQVDAL
+70 
-79 AANIVEQMN
+79 AAE
-88 RVQAQQ
+88 
-94 RSITEAAGVMD
+94 
-105 SSTIDTL
+105 
-112 LPVLVNQYQD
+112 
-122 VNVFG
+122 
-127 GGIWP
+127 
-132 LPNRRDPARE
+132 
-142 KFSSFFA
+142 
-149 RDSSNQLKV
+149 
-158 NTFWNSAE
+158 
-166 APKYYEQPWYKDG
+166 
-179 IAAPKGQC
+179 KGQC

-214 AWGVATIDVTLG
+214 VWGVATIDVTLG
-226 FFNHLARQMGEAI
+226 FFNQLAKQMGEAI
-239 QGRVLIVEADGKVVG
+239 HGNVLIVEADGKVVG
-254 DAALADGSAK
+254 NGALVNAAPKLENLADVP
-264 LQNLND
+264 
-270 LSLPMAAP
+270 LPMAAP
-278 LHKLL
+278 LKLL
-283 ATANGEPTQLEYSSD
+283 LSGIGNQPLETTFDSNDGEQ
-298 DGDHTLLVQ
+298 TLLVQ
-307 PIAGSPWYLASDVPS
+307 AIPGSPWYLASSLPT
-322 SLLVQQTNSMLTRL
+322 SLLKAQSHNMLTRL

-354 IRNMMKRLGGLND
+354 VRAMMKRLSVLNS
-367 NILALSTGGADL
+367 NIEALSTGGADL

-384 ESKSPEFNA
+384 ASNSPEFNA
-393 VAQSFNNFI
+393 VAQSFNQFI
-402 EYLQGLMRQ
+402 SYLQGLMQQ

-420 AASREIASGNADL
+420 AASREIASGNANL
-433 SSRTEEQA
+433 SSRTEDQA

-487 QVVSTM
+487 QVVTTM
-493 GAINSSSRKVVDIIS
+493 GEIHHSSRKVVDIIS

-560 KLIEESVANID
+560 KLIEESVSNID
-571 TGSQLVEQ
+571 AGSALVEQ
-579 AGSTMDELMQG
+579 AGQTMDELMQG

-608 SMGID
+608 SMGIE
-613 QVNIAINQLD
+613 QVNVAITQLD
-623 STTQQNAALVEQVSS
+623 GTTQQNAVLVEQVSA

-643 EEQSVQLELVVNSF
+643 EVQSTQLERVVQSF

>member
-1 MDRLKL
+1 M
-7 SPCTPLTRS
+7 
-16 GNRAFFES
+16 F
-24 SGVHMLKT
+24 KT
-32 TQSRFTVILISFFLL
+32 TQSRFTATMIAFFVA

-52 VVVIKQ
+52 VWVINQ
-58 FVAPQLTANESQ
+58 FVAPQLVDSES
-70 RVRYQVDAL
+70 RLVRYQVDSL
-79 AANIVEQMN
+79 ASGIVEQMN

-94 RSITEAAGVMD
+94 RAITEAASVMD
-105 SSTIDTL
+105 SATIDTL
-112 LPVLVNQYQD
+112 LPTLVNQYQD
-122 VNVFG
+122 SNVFG

-132 LPNRRDPARE
+132 LPNRRDPAKE
-142 KFSSFFA
+142 KDSSFFA
-149 RDSSNQLKV
+149 RNASNELQV
-158 NTFWNSAE
+158 NTYWNSDA
-166 APKYYEQPWYKDG
+166 ADKYWEQPWYKDG
-179 IAAPKGQC
+179 LAAAKGQC

-209 YRDGT
+209 YRNGS

-226 FFNHLARQMGEAI
+226 FFNQLAKQMGETI
-239 QGRVLIVEADGKVVG
+239 HGNVLIVEADGKVVG
-254 DAALADGSAK
+254 NGALVNAAPKLENLADV
-264 LQNLND
+264 QM
-270 LSLPMAAP
+270 PMAAP
-278 LHKLL
+278 LKALL
-283 ATANGEPTQLEYSSD
+283 NGVGSQPLETTFDSSE
-298 DGDHTLLVQ
+298 GEQSLFVQ
-307 PIAGSPWYLASDVPS
+307 AIPGSPWYLASSLPT
-322 SLLVQQTNSMLTRL
+322 SLLKAQSHNMLTRL

-341 PLAVILLLVLLGF
+341 PLAVILLLVSLGF
-354 IRNMMKRLGGLND
+354 VRAMMKRLGVLNR
-367 NILALSTGGADL
+367 NIEALSTGGADL

-384 ESKSPEFNA
+384 ASNSPEFNA
-393 VAQSFNNFI
+393 VAQSFNQFI
-402 EYLQGLMRQ
+402 SYLQGLMQQ

-420 AASREIASGNADL
+420 AASREIASGNANL
-433 SSRTEEQA
+433 SSRTEDQA

-493 GAINSSSRKVVDIIS
+493 GEIHHSSRKVVDIIS

-571 TGSQLVEQ
+571 TGSALVEQ
-579 AGSTMDELMQG
+579 AGQTMDELMQG

-608 SMGID
+608 SMGIE
-613 QVNIAINQLD
+613 QVNVAITQLD
-623 STTQQNAALVEQVSS
+623 GTTQQNAVLVEQVSA

-643 EEQSVQLELVVNSF
+643 EAQSTQLERVVQSF

>member
-1 MDRLKL
+1 M
-7 SPCTPLTRS
+7 
-16 GNRAFFES
+16 F
-24 SGVHMLKT
+24 KT
-32 TQSRFTVILISFFLL
+32 TQSRFTATMIAFFVA

-52 VVVIKQ
+52 VWVINQ
-58 FVAPQLTANESQ
+58 FVAPQLVDSES
-70 RVRYQVDAL
+70 RLVRYQVDSL
-79 AANIVEQMN
+79 ASGIVEQMN

-94 RSITEAAGVMD
+94 RAITEAASVMD
-105 SSTIDTL
+105 SATIDTL
-112 LPVLVNQYQD
+112 LPTLVNQYQD
-122 VNVFG
+122 SNVFG

-132 LPNRRDPARE
+132 LPNRRDPAKE
-142 KFSSFFA
+142 KDSSFFA
-149 RDSSNQLKV
+149 RNTSNELQV
-158 NTFWNSAE
+158 NTYWNSDA
-166 APKYYEQPWYKDG
+166 ADKYWEQPWYKDG
-179 IAAPKGQC
+179 MAAPKGQC

-209 YRDGT
+209 YKNGT

-226 FFNHLARQMGEAI
+226 FFNQLAKQMGETI
-239 QGRVLIVEADGKVVG
+239 QGNVLIVEADGKVVG
-254 DAALADGSAK
+254 NGALVNAAPKLENLADV
-264 LQNLND
+264 QM
-270 LSLPMAAP
+270 PMAAP
-278 LHKLL
+278 LK
-283 ATANGEPTQLEYSSD
+283 
-298 DGDHTLLVQ
+298 TLLNGVGNQPLETTYDSSEGEQTLFVQ
-307 PIAGSPWYLASDVPS
+307 AIPGSPWYLASSLPT
-322 SLLVQQTNSMLTRL
+322 SLLKAQSHNMLTRL

-341 PLAVILLLVLLGF
+341 PLAVILLLVSLGF
-354 IRNMMKRLGGLND
+354 VRAMMKRLNVLNS
-367 NILALSTGGADL
+367 NIEALSTGGADL

-384 ESKSPEFNA
+384 ASNSPEFNA
-393 VAQSFNNFI
+393 VAQSFNQFI
-402 EYLQGLMRQ
+402 SYLQGLLQQ

-420 AASREIASGNADL
+420 AASREIASGNANL
-433 SSRTEEQA
+433 SSRTEDQA

-487 QVVSTM
+487 QVVTTM
-493 GAINSSSRKVVDIIS
+493 GEIHHSSRKVVDIIS

-571 TGSQLVEQ
+571 TGSALVEQ
-579 AGSTMDELMQG
+579 AGQTMDELMKG
-590 VSSVTTLMSEIMS
+590 MSSVTTLMSEIMS

-608 SMGID
+608 SLGIE
-613 QVNIAINQLD
+613 QVNVAITQLD
-623 STTQQNAALVEQVSS
+623 GTTQQNAVLVEQVSA

-643 EEQSVQLELVVNSF
+643 ESQSTQLERVVQSF

>member
-1 MDRLKL
+1 M
-7 SPCTPLTRS
+7 
-16 GNRAFFES
+16 F
-24 SGVHMLKT
+24 KT
-32 TQSRFTVILISFFLL
+32 TQSRFTATMIAFFVA

-52 VVVIKQ
+52 VWVINQ
-58 FVAPQLTANESQ
+58 FVAPQLVDSES
-70 RVRYQVDAL
+70 RLVRYQVDSL
-79 AANIVEQMN
+79 ASGIVEQMN

-94 RSITEAAGVMD
+94 RAITEAASVME
-105 SSTIDTL
+105 SATIDTL
-112 LPVLVNQYQD
+112 LPTLVNQYQD
-122 VNVFG
+122 SNVFG

-132 LPNRRDPARE
+132 LPNRRDPAKE
-142 KFSSFFA
+142 KDSSFFA
-149 RDSSNQLKV
+149 RNASNELQV
-158 NTFWNSAE
+158 NTYWNSDA
-166 APKYYEQPWYKDG
+166 ADKYWEQPWYKDG
-179 IAAPKGQC
+179 MAAPKGQC

-209 YRDGT
+209 YKNGT

-226 FFNHLARQMGEAI
+226 FFNQLAKQMGETI
-239 QGRVLIVEADGKVVG
+239 QGNVLIVEADGKVVG
-254 DAALADGSAK
+254 NGALVNAAPKLENLADV
-264 LQNLND
+264 QM
-270 LSLPMAAP
+270 PMAAP
-278 LHKLL
+278 LK
-283 ATANGEPTQLEYSSD
+283 
-298 DGDHTLLVQ
+298 TLLNGVGNQPLETTYDSSEGEQTLFVQ
-307 PIAGSPWYLASDVPS
+307 AIPGSPWYLASSLPT
-322 SLLVQQTNSMLTRL
+322 SLLKTQSHNMLTRL

-341 PLAVILLLVLLGF
+341 PLAVILLLVSLGF
-354 IRNMMKRLGGLND
+354 VRAMMKRLNVLNS
-367 NILALSTGGADL
+367 NIEALSTGGADL

-384 ESKSPEFNA
+384 ASNSPEFNA
-393 VAQSFNNFI
+393 VAQSFNQFI
-402 EYLQGLMRQ
+402 SYLQGLLQQ

-420 AASREIASGNADL
+420 AASREIASGNANL
-433 SSRTEEQA
+433 SSRTEDQA

-487 QVVSTM
+487 QVVTTM
-493 GAINSSSRKVVDIIS
+493 GEIHHSSRKVVDIIS

-571 TGSQLVEQ
+571 TGSALVEQ
-579 AGSTMDELMQG
+579 AGQTMDELMKG

-608 SMGID
+608 SLGIE
-613 QVNIAINQLD
+613 QVNVAITQLD
-623 STTQQNAALVEQVSS
+623 GTTQQNAVLVEQVSA

-643 EEQSVQLELVVNSF
+643 ESQSTQLERVVQSF

>member
-1 MDRLKL
+1 M
-7 SPCTPLTRS
+7 
-16 GNRAFFES
+16 F
-24 SGVHMLKT
+24 KT
-32 TQSRFTVILISFFLL
+32 TQSRFTATMIAFFVA

-52 VVVIKQ
+52 VWVINQ
-58 FVAPQLTANESQ
+58 FVAPQLVDSES
-70 RVRYQVDAL
+70 RLVRYQVDSL
-79 AANIVEQMN
+79 ASGIVEQMN

-94 RSITEAAGVMD
+94 RAITEAASVMD
-105 SSTIDTL
+105 SATIDTL
-112 LPVLVNQYQD
+112 LPTLVNQYQD
-122 VNVFG
+122 SNVFG

-132 LPNRRDPARE
+132 LPNRRDPAKE
-142 KFSSFFA
+142 KDSSFFA
-149 RDSSNQLKV
+149 RNASNELQV
-158 NTFWNSAE
+158 NTYWNSDA
-166 APKYYEQPWYKDG
+166 ADKYWEQPWYKDG
-179 IAAPKGQC
+179 MAAPKGQC

-209 YRDGT
+209 YKNGT

-226 FFNHLARQMGEAI
+226 FFNQLAKQMGETI
-239 QGRVLIVEADGKVVG
+239 QGNVLIVEADGKVVG
-254 DAALADGSAK
+254 NGALVNAAPKLENLADV
-264 LQNLND
+264 QM
-270 LSLPMAAP
+270 PMAAP
-278 LHKLL
+278 LK
-283 ATANGEPTQLEYSSD
+283 
-298 DGDHTLLVQ
+298 TLLNGVGNQPLETTYDSSGGEQTLFVQ
-307 PIAGSPWYLASDVPS
+307 AIPGSPWYLASSLPT
-322 SLLVQQTNSMLTRL
+322 SLLKAQSHNMLTRL

-341 PLAVILLLVLLGF
+341 PLAVILLLVSLGF
-354 IRNMMKRLGGLND
+354 VRAMMKRLNVLNS
-367 NILALSTGGADL
+367 NIEALSNGGADL

-384 ESKSPEFNA
+384 ASNSPEFNA
-393 VAQSFNNFI
+393 VAQSFNQFI
-402 EYLQGLMRQ
+402 SYLQGLLQQ

-420 AASREIASGNADL
+420 AASREIASGNANL
-433 SSRTEEQA
+433 SSRTEDQA

-487 QVVSTM
+487 QVVTTM
-493 GAINSSSRKVVDIIS
+493 GEIHHSSRKVVDIIS

-571 TGSQLVEQ
+571 TGSALVEQ
-579 AGSTMDELMQG
+579 AGQTMDELMKG

-608 SMGID
+608 SLGIE
-613 QVNIAINQLD
+613 QVNVAITQLD
-623 STTQQNAALVEQVSS
+623 GTTQQNAVLVEQVSA

-643 EEQSVQLELVVNSF
+643 ESQSTQLERVVQSF